1 MLSFFDASIPAS
13 LRFIIFSFSPF
24 GIELLFKLLL
34 TLIINYWHISLE
46 YEFDIIVDKI
56 NIIKNIVFIIFPH
69 FVKQIAGEL
78 KHRYIY
84 GGIPTTCIYTIYLY
98 TD

>member
-1 MLSFFDASIPAS
+1 LLDLLRASVNKSSQFTPILSLSAKFFDASIPAS

-69 FVKQIAGEL
+69 FVKQIAGE
-78 KHRYIY
+78 
-84 GGIPTTCIYTIYLY
+84 
-98 TD
+98 